1 MNTPR
6 KFLARS
12 FNSRSKTPF
21 TMIKLCLLQSCRDS
35 SIYKSLSV
43 INCIN
48 GFGDKNHMVIISI
61 VAETG
66 FEKSNNISC

>member
-6 KFLARS
+6 KFLARP
-12 FNSRSKTPF
+12 FNSISKTPF
-21 TMIKLCLLQSCRDS
+21 TMIKLCLLQRCRDS

-48 GFGDKNHMVIISI
+48 GFRDKNHMVIISI
-61 VAETG
+61 VTETG
-66 FEKSNNISC
+66 F